1 MTGQGRSMSIGRH
14 VMQLSRY
21 AAAMPTPFTEDDG
34 IDAEAFERI
43 CHLQILHG
51 TTALVVGGTTGEA
64 STLRTDEHTELIR
77 IAAAVSRGRVPVI
90 AGAGSNTTA
99 RAIELST
106 EAETNAVY

>member
-1 MTGQGRSMSIGRH
+1 MTEQDRSMSIGRH
-14 VMQLSRY
+14 VTKLSGY
-21 AAAMPTPFTEDDG
+21 VPALPTPFTEDDG

-51 TTALVVGGTTGEA
+51 ATALVVGGTTGEA
-64 STLRTDEHTELIR
+64 STVRPHEHTQLIR

-99 RAIELST
+99 LQSS
-106 EAETNAVY
+106 